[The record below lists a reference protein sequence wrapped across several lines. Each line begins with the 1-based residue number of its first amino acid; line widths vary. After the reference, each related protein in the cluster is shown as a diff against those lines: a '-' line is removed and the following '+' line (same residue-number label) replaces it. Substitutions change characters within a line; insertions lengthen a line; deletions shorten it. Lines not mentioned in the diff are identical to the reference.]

1 MPEQKID
8 NLLNLAMDA
17 MPREREKSGNLNV
30 GYQAETRLWEVIV
43 KYSGQEEGLS
53 GEGISVVPL
62 LGGYAV
68 VTIPETE
75 IDAFSRRTQVEFVE
89 KPKRLYF
96 ATAQGKR
103 ASCISSVQ
111 TGREGLSGEGIL
123 VGAADSG
130 IDYFHP
136 DFRNEDGTTRILK
149 LWDQTVPGNPP
160 KGYVTGSEYTEEEIN
175 EALSLSETE
184 GRRLVPVRD
193 ISGHGTAVLGIAAGN
208 GRASSG
214 ENRGVAYKSGIIAVK
229 LGVPRED
236 SFPRTTELIQA
247 VDYLVRQSLELG
259 MPMAIN
265 LSFGNNYGS
274 HRGDSLLETY
284 LDSVSNMGRLC
295 ICTGTGNNGNQ
306 ALHTGGNI
314 RTGEI
319 QEIELGVSPY
329 EAALNVQLWK
339 HYEDAMEIYL
349 ENPAGE
355 RIGPLY
361 ENLGPQ
367 RYRAGDTELL
377 IYYGKPGPYFVT
389 QEIYIDF
396 IPTGNYVDSGVW
408 KIILRGKD
416 IKDGEYFLWLPGGNV
431 LNPLTSFYLPR
442 AEGTLTIPSTALR
455 LISVGAY
462 DSRSD
467 VYADFSGRGS
477 SFLPYGKPD
486 FVAPGVDITAPRP
499 GGSYGS
505 FTGTSFA
512 APFATG
518 ACALLMEWGIVKGN
532 DPFLY
537 GEKVKAYL
545 RRGARRLPG
554 YEEFP
559 NETVGWGALC
569 VKGSIPE

>member
-17 MPREREKSGNLNV
+17 TPREREKSGNLNV

-68 VTIPETE
+68 VTIAETE

-184 GRRLVPVRD
+184 GRRLVLVRD

-274 HRGDSLLETY
+274 HE
-284 LDSVSNMGRLC
+284 
-295 ICTGTGNNGNQ
+295 
-306 ALHTGGNI
+306 
-314 RTGEI
+314 
-319 QEIELGVSPY
+319 PY
-329 EAALNVQLWK
+329 N
-339 HYEDAMEIYL
+339 
-349 ENPAGE
+349 
-355 RIGPLY
+355 
-361 ENLGPQ
+361 
-367 RYRAGDTELL
+367 
-377 IYYGKPGPYFVT
+377 
-389 QEIYIDF
+389 
-396 IPTGNYVDSGVW
+396 
-408 KIILRGKD
+408 
-416 IKDGEYFLWLPGGNV
+416 
-431 LNPLTSFYLPR
+431 
-442 AEGTLTIPSTALR
+442 
-455 LISVGAY
+455 
-462 DSRSD
+462 
-467 VYADFSGRGS
+467 
-477 SFLPYGKPD
+477 
-486 FVAPGVDITAPRP
+486 
-499 GGSYGS
+499 
-505 FTGTSFA
+505 
-512 APFATG
+512 
-518 ACALLMEWGIVKGN
+518 
-532 DPFLY
+532 
-537 GEKVKAYL
+537 
-545 RRGARRLPG
+545 
-554 YEEFP
+554 
-559 NETVGWGALC
+559 
-569 VKGSIPE
+569 

>member
-17 MPREREKSGNLNV
+17 TPREREKSGNLNV

-284 LDSVSNMGRLC
+284 LNSVSNMGRLC

-477 SFLPYGKPD
+477 NFLPYGKPD

>member
-75 IDAFSRRTQVEFVE
+75 TDAFSRRTQVEFVE

-111 TGREGLSGEGIL
+111 IGREGLSGEGIL

-284 LDSVSNMGRLC
+284 LNSVSNMGRLC

>member
-17 MPREREKSGNLNV
+17 TPREREKSGNLNV

-43 KYSGQEEGLS
+43 KYSGPEEGLS

-274 HRGDSLLETY
+274 HE
-284 LDSVSNMGRLC
+284 
-295 ICTGTGNNGNQ
+295 
-306 ALHTGGNI
+306 
-314 RTGEI
+314 
-319 QEIELGVSPY
+319 PY
-329 EAALNVQLWK
+329 N
-339 HYEDAMEIYL
+339 
-349 ENPAGE
+349 
-355 RIGPLY
+355 
-361 ENLGPQ
+361 
-367 RYRAGDTELL
+367 
-377 IYYGKPGPYFVT
+377 
-389 QEIYIDF
+389 
-396 IPTGNYVDSGVW
+396 
-408 KIILRGKD
+408 
-416 IKDGEYFLWLPGGNV
+416 
-431 LNPLTSFYLPR
+431 
-442 AEGTLTIPSTALR
+442 
-455 LISVGAY
+455 
-462 DSRSD
+462 
-467 VYADFSGRGS
+467 
-477 SFLPYGKPD
+477 
-486 FVAPGVDITAPRP
+486 
-499 GGSYGS
+499 
-505 FTGTSFA
+505 
-512 APFATG
+512 
-518 ACALLMEWGIVKGN
+518 
-532 DPFLY
+532 
-537 GEKVKAYL
+537 
-545 RRGARRLPG
+545 
-554 YEEFP
+554 
-559 NETVGWGALC
+559 
-569 VKGSIPE
+569 

>member
-17 MPREREKSGNLNV
+17 TPREREKSGNLNV

-208 GRASSG
+208 GRASFG

-284 LDSVSNMGRLC
+284 LNSVSNMGRLC

-329 EAALNVQLWK
+329 EASLNVQLWK